1 MTHLCVPIFV
11 TEMSKARRDIA
22 AAARAGAD
30 LIELRVDKLPVGED
44 LRPVLAD
51 CPIPAIVTCRA
62 KWEGG
67 FSESSD
73 LDRAACLARG
83 IESGARYADLEI
95 KTASNAKNLIADFRR
110 EHSAPL
116 ILSFHDF
123 KAIPDDLCKIID
135 QMNLISAD
143 VNKLVWTARNI
154 RENLDAFG
162 LLKKPARPTIAL
174 CMGEAGLISRVLA
187 KKFGA
192 FLTFASLDD
201 SEATAPGQVTI
212 SDLRNLYRW
221 DAIKPSTKVF
231 GVVAHPV
238 RHSMSPAIHNA
249 AFTEI
254 GFDGIYLPMLVEPD
268 YESFKLFID
277 GFQNF
282 DGMNLSGLSVT
293 IPHKENA
300 LRYLK
305 ETGSEIEELGERIG
319 AINTISIER
328 PGNLSGKNTDYAAI
342 LDSITE
348 SLGIGRDQLKNL
360 RVAVLGAG
368 GTGRAAVA
376 ALAHYGA
383 KVIVSNRTAD
393 RAKLLADEFKESAMS
408 LDDLCRDN
416 FDVFINTT
424 SVGMYPKIDEN
435 PLSDRKPPFS
445 AKTLVFDTI
454 YNPMKTRLL
463 AQAEASGAKTIGG
476 VEMFVRQAA
485 AQFETW
491 TGKPAPREIM
501 RRVIIARLTPSSP
514 QPG

>member
-11 TEMSKARRDIA
+11 TEMSQARRDIA
-22 AAARAGAD
+22 AATRAGAD
-30 LIELRVDKLPVGED
+30 LIELRIDKLPLGED
-44 LRPVLAD
+44 LQPVLGG

-95 KTASNAKNLIADFRR
+95 KSTSDAKKLIADIRR

-116 ILSFHDF
+116 ILSLHDF
-123 KAIPDDLCKIID
+123 QAIPDDLCQIID

-143 VNKLVWTARNI
+143 VNKIVWTARNI
-154 RENLDAFG
+154 RENLGALG
-162 LLKKPARPTIAL
+162 LLKNPSRPTIAL

-212 SDLRNLYRW
+212 SDLKNLYRW

-249 AFTEI
+249 AFAEI
-254 GFDGIYLPMLVEPD
+254 GFDGVYLPMLVEPD
-268 YESFKLFID
+268 YESFKLFLD

-282 DGMNLSGLSVT
+282 EGMNLSGLSVT

-319 AINTISIER
+319 ATNTISIER
-328 PGNLSGKNTDYAAI
+328 PEKLSGKNTDYAAI

-348 SLGIGRDQLKNL
+348 ALGIDRDALKSL
-360 RVAVLGAG
+360 RVAILGAG
-368 GTGRAAVA
+368 GTSRAAVA

-383 KVIVSNRTAD
+383 TVIVSNRTSE
-393 RAKLLADEFKESAMS
+393 RAKALAEEFKATAMS
-408 LDDLCRDN
+408 LDDLCRGD

-424 SVGMYPKIDEN
+424 SVGMYPKVDEN
-435 PLSDRKPPFS
+435 PLADRKPPFS

-463 AQAEASGAKTIGG
+463 AEAEASGAKTIGG

-485 AQFETW
+485 AQFEIW
-491 TGKPAPREIM
+491 TGQPAPREVM
-501 RRVIIARLTPSSP
+501 RRVITARLTPSSP
-514 QPG
+514 RLE

>member
-1 MTHLCVPIFV
+1 MTYLCVPIFV

-30 LIELRVDKLPVGED
+30 IIELRVDKLPAGED

-73 LDRAACLARG
+73 LDRAACLAMG
-83 IESGARYADLEI
+83 IKSGARYADLEI
-95 KTASNAKNLIADFRR
+95 KSNSNAKNLIADVRR
-110 EHSAPL
+110 EHFAPL
-116 ILSFHDF
+116 IISFHDF
-123 KAIPDDLCKIID
+123 TAIPDDLCKMID

-143 VNKLVWTARNI
+143 VNKIVWTARNI
-154 RENLDAFG
+154 RENLEAFG
-162 LLKKPARPTIAL
+162 LLKKPSRPTIAL

-249 AFTEI
+249 AFTEV
-254 GFDGIYLPMLVEPD
+254 GFDGVYLPMLVEPD
-268 YESFKLFID
+268 YESFKSFID

-282 DGMNLSGLSVT
+282 EGMNLSGLSVT

-328 PGNLSGKNTDYAAI
+328 PGKLSGKNTDYAAI

-348 SLGIGRDQLKNL
+348 ALGIDRDQLKICASQFSAPAEL
-360 RVAVLGAG
+360 AG
-368 GTGRAAVA
+368 RRSRRWRITARMLSFPIEPPTARNCWPKSSRHRRCRWTIFAA
-376 ALAHYGA
+376 
-383 KVIVSNRTAD
+383 KI
-393 RAKLLADEFKESAMS
+393 AMFS
-408 LDDLCRDN
+408 S
-416 FDVFINTT
+416 TQ
-424 SVGMYPKIDEN
+424 
-435 PLSDRKPPFS
+435 PLSGCSRGSTRIRWPILSRRFLTKRWS
-445 AKTLVFDTI
+445 STRSTI
-454 YNPMKTRLL
+454 R
-463 AQAEASGAKTIGG
+463 
-476 VEMFVRQAA
+476 
-485 AQFETW
+485 
-491 TGKPAPREIM
+491 
-501 RRVIIARLTPSSP
+501 
-514 QPG
+514 